1 MVSTGGKVI
10 ESNED
15 IKLGSFNDKEL
26 GTILGNVDG
35 ITFRIYVGTYL
46 IP

>member
-10 ESNED
+10 DCDED
-15 IKLGSFNDKEL
+15 IKLGSFNDKVL

-35 ITFRIYVGTYL
+35 ITFRIDVGTYL